1 MKKPDAPKRS
11 STRTVVVSKAMR
23 TVDHAT
29 RVEVRDKR
37 LAALEADNYA
47 EEDLTA
53 LDEAYGDDLDGDR
66 GDKDSSPQLSKK
78 KKAKLNAAGVS
89 KWALRRN
96 KPLERII
103 HEQVYDTEAGTY
115 AFRGDFFGADK
126 SVLVV
131 RCGRFPNVSSVN
143 AAPSALP
150 PRKFCSVCGL
160 SGFYTCTRCGSKSCS
175 IKCMTHHKESLC
187 LRFGNM

>member
-53 LDEAYGDDLDGDR
+53 LDEAYGDD
-66 GDKDSSPQLSKK
+66 
-78 KKAKLNAAGVS
+78 
-89 KWALRRN
+89 
-96 KPLERII
+96 
-103 HEQVYDTEAGTY
+103 
-115 AFRGDFFGADK
+115 
-126 SVLVV
+126 
-131 RCGRFPNVSSVN
+131 
-143 AAPSALP
+143 
-150 PRKFCSVCGL
+150 
-160 SGFYTCTRCGSKSCS
+160 
-175 IKCMTHHKESLC
+175 
-187 LRFGNM
+187 